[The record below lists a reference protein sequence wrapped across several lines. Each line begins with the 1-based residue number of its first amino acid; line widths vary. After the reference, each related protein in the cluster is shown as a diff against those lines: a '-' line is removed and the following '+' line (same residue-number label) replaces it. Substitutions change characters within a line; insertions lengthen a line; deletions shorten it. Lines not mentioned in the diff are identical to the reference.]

1 MRKVREEFL
10 RPSRRLTL
18 RSLREMYLGSFHAKS
33 AKEFAKYAENFS
45 VLSGYLT

>member
-18 RSLREMYLGSFHAKS
+18 RSLREMYS
-33 AKEFAKYAENFS
+33 ARFTQSREGIRKAR
-45 VLSGYLT
+45 